1 MNHRETAYGLLRV
14 TFGVIFL
21 FYGVGKFIGGLANF
35 VGGMNQH
42 FSGKLPAAM
51 VMPFA
56 YAIPFCELISGVL
69 ILLGLFTR
77 IGLTL
82 SGVLL
87 VGLTFGV
94 VMLGDAPTVAHNL
107 QFALINFI
115 LLWLVDLNRYSLDGV
130 FARRA
135 QAGFTPAK

>member
-14 TFGVIFL
+14 TLGVIFF
-21 FYGVGKFIGGLANF
+21 FYGVGKLIGGLANF
-35 VGGMNQH
+35 VGGMNQR

-69 ILLGLFTR
+69 ILLGLFTKV
-77 IGLTL
+77 GLTL
-82 SGVLL
+82 SGLLL

-107 QFALINFI
+107 QYALINFI

-130 FARRA
+130 LARRVP
-135 QAGFTPAK
+135 AGFTPTK